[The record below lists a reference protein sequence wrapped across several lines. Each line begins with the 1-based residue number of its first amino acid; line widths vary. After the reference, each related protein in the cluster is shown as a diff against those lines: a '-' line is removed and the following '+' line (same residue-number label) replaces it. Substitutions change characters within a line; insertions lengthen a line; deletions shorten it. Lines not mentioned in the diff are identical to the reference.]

1 MWNGN
6 LKSSSNANIS
16 ANAAFFNWGD
26 RLVETDLKSGG
37 VLLWDANIDSSP
49 TGTAIMTHSD
59 TFADDAHPKALDGF
73 YEVGPSNI
81 SAGNAYHDE
90 IADGLVFPGGVNR
103 NSFWTTSFELDGE
116 MMQTVFDIW
125 NEESKTIASLA
136 TQQLHL
142 QLFTRSQLNFM
153 KTNGGNPTGLAGQSR
168 PVGFVNI
175 VAMWE
180 KAEDDET
187 IYRAQ
192 KRIEDQINAASKERG
207 LYNAYKYTNYASQ
220 FQDPFSG
227 YGSASKARLL
237 QIAKTYDPEGVFQ
250 MLVSGGFKLTRGPQG
265 L

>member
-1 MWNGN
+1 MERQ
-6 LKSSSNANIS
+6 LEYSSNANIS
-16 ANAAFFNWGD
+16 ANAAFVNWGD

-49 TGTAIMTHSD
+49 TGTAILTHSD
-59 TFADDAHPKALDGF
+59 TFADDAHPKAFDGF

-81 SAGNAYHDE
+81 SAGNAYHAE
-90 IADGLVFPGGVNR
+90 IADGLVFPGGVTR

-116 MMQTVFDIW
+116 MMQTAFDIW

-136 TQQLHL
+136 TQQLQL
-142 QLFTRSQLNFM
+142 QIFTRSQLNSM

-227 YGSASKARLL
+227 YGSANKARLL

-250 MLVSGGFKLTRGPQG
+250 TLVSGGFKLTRGPQE